1 MKTQKFRKISG
12 FWADENLGI
21 RIVSAIYYIPDTT
34 KGIYKFQCLKEKILK
49 EKHQYF
55 ELKESIL
62 LDLPY
67 KPANIIKF
75 RNIFN

>member
-12 FWADENLGI
+12 FWADENLGV
-21 RIVSAIYYIPDTT
+21 RLVAAIYYISSTT
-34 KGIYKFQCLKEKILK
+34 KDIYNFQCLKEKIQK

-55 ELKESIL
+55 ELKENVL
-62 LDLPY
+62 LELPY
-67 KPANIIKF
+67 KPQNITKF